1 MKTRIQITMMV
12 LCMMVAGELQG
23 QFDGATEGLR
33 KRRQGNELLGN
44 LNLRNGT
51 TVEVG
56 LDGVLRVVTG
66 GTLRVS
72 GTADFSGATVSGLA
86 AALADG
92 DKGDITVSAS
102 GATWTIDNGV
112 VTASKLASTLDLS
125 AFTLTLPSNV
135 TRLGNSIDLGTS
147 EVTGTLPWSSVGSRP
162 TTLSGYG
169 ITDANPLPASPT
181 VGDYYGL
188 RHLRGAGTS
197 WVPLTGTDP
206 NDFVTYQQVLSATRT
221 GIILPAWDDESPGL
235 TTLRS
240 ADHAGLVDVRLPAVS
255 GTLALLDD
263 IPASIAD
270 GATLETGLTFPF
282 SGFAMRDEDDPHV
295 TWLEM
300 TGSNTD
306 SRSLLIDVNNA
317 QRNVFLS
324 GNLTVSAAA
333 TISGTNTGDMPP
345 AGTGSELQFRS
356 SGSALGAVTRSSV
369 SGSAIT
375 LGDAEAMGVTST
387 PLMTL
392 RNTTA
397 AAAGAQQVSPSL
409 VLEGRGWRT
418 NATAQSQTVRFRQ
431 NVLPVQGAASPTAT
445 WRLQSEVNG
454 DGTWGDRL
462 LVPSTGPS
470 VVRGGLN
477 IVHFGSS
484 LQILDDDGV
493 TVRARCDIG
502 RWFGRDFSTNTN
514 TESLG
519 RDAIG
524 GVGLGMG
531 VPIAWSSASQW
542 WGGTYDVQ
550 LQRGAEGVLQ
560 LLGSGTNGG
569 SLELREQT
577 APAAPA
583 ADRARI
589 WIEDNGSGKTR
600 LMIRF
605 ATGAAQQIAIEP

>member
-1 MKTRIQITMMV
+1 MKTRIQLTMMV
-12 LCMMVAGELQG
+12 LCMAFAWPLQG

-56 LDGVLRVVTG
+56 LDGVLRIVTG

-72 GTADFSGATVSGLA
+72 GTADFTGATVTGLA
-86 AALADG
+86 AGGVTDG
-92 DKGDITVSAS
+92 DKGNITVSGS
-102 GATWTIDNGV
+102 GATWTIDDGV
-112 VTASKLASTLDLS
+112 VTAGMLAGTLDLS
-125 AFTLTLPSNV
+125 GKTLTLPSDV
-135 TRLGNSIDLGTS
+135 TRLGNSLN
-147 EVTGTLPWSSVGSRP
+147 V
-162 TTLSGYG
+162 
-169 ITDANPLPASPT
+169 LPALPT
-181 VGDYYGL
+181 SGDYFGL
-188 RHLRGAGTS
+188 RHLRGTGTS

-206 NDFVTYQQVLSATRT
+206 NDFLTYQQVLSATRT
-221 GIILPAWDDESPGL
+221 GIILPAWDDESPGV

-270 GATLETGLTFPF
+270 GATLENGLTFPF

-295 TWLEM
+295 TWLEL

-306 SRSLLIDVNNA
+306 SRTLLIDVNNA
-317 QRNVFLS
+317 HRNVSLS

-333 TISGTNTGDMPP
+333 TVSGTNTGDVPP

-356 SGSALGAVTRSSV
+356 SGAALGAVTRSSV
-369 SGSAIT
+369 SGASMT
-375 LGDAEAMGVTST
+375 LGDAEALGVTSSA
-387 PLMTL
+387 LMTL

-409 VLEGRGWRT
+409 VMEGRGWRT

-445 WRLQSEVNG
+445 WRLQSEINNSGTWTDQLSVASTGQMSFVGSSVLWNLGFGDVAFSQVG
-454 DGTWGDRL
+454 DGSFRIDNRSLIIASSGYFRFGFTGGNDVEWRHPSAGIMALRAGGD
-462 LVPSTGPS
+462 
-470 VVRGGLN
+470 
-477 IVHFGSS
+477 
-484 LQILDDDGV
+484 
-493 TVRARCDIG
+493 
-502 RWFGRDFSTNTN
+502 
-514 TESLG
+514 
-519 RDAIG
+519 
-524 GVGLGMG
+524 
-531 VPIAWSSASQW
+531 AS
-542 WGGTYDVQ
+542 
-550 LQRGAEGVLQ
+550 GAA
-560 LLGSGTNGG
+560 
-569 SLELREQT
+569 LELREQT

-600 LMIRF
+600 LMVRF
-605 ATGAAQQIAIEP
+605 GTGAAQQIAIEP